1 MTMDTR
7 GNNHKA
13 AGRPDGGQ
21 FDRKVGQGSDDDL
34 DFDTADTRLAE
45 AMPDMDAD
53 ARRRLVGAVM
63 GGSDPFAE
71 NGLDGLP
78 DDAKAMARIMAARG
92 GDQVYRDLAEY
103 NKAIGYRPEGTTP
116 AADASAAPSMLSG
129 VTFTPETFKGLVSGG
144 MRDFHGADLHGLD
157 LTGYDLKEL
166 NLDGVNLTGANL
178 DHADLS
184 GASLEGAKLDGAR
197 FTHVKA
203 DGIDLA
209 GAGMRNADLS
219 HTIIRGRSSLVNA
232 DLTGARLDGLRVEFD
247 GASGFV
253 DASGI
258 TMRNTVGTD
267 VGFRPNTLIGGD
279 FTNAR
284 WDGGDVFIWEE
295 MEGVVLENAS
305 FTNMG
310 EFNLCGSYRGV
321 DLSGSLLV
329 DSGSTDLSGAILRN
343 AFFGGDSA
351 LDWRD
356 DVSFR
361 DADLRGCAFGPT
373 FGPPAD
379 ATRLSYDLRGAKLE
393 GARCWDLKGR
403 TGIRTDRDPEGREPF
418 DPAAYGM
425 EAVGYGE

>member
-1 MTMDTR
+1 MAQDR
-7 GNNHKA
+7 NGNNHKA

-21 FDRKVGQGSDDDL
+21 FDRKAGQGSDDDL
-34 DFDTADTRLAE
+34 DFEAADTRLSK

-53 ARRRLVGAVM
+53 DRRRLIGAVA
-63 GGSDPFAE
+63 GGDPFAE
-71 NGLDGLP
+71 NGLESLP
-78 DDAKAMARIMAARG
+78 EGAKAMARIMAARG
-92 GDQVYRDLAEY
+92 GDQVYRDLAKY
-103 NKAIGYRPEGTTP
+103 NEEMGWTNHDDTSAP
-116 AADASAAPSMLSG
+116 APTKTESAAPSAFVGIAITPDVLEGLVNSG
-129 VTFTPETFKGLVSGG
+129 V
-144 MRDFHGADLHGLD
+144 RDFRGADLSGLD
-157 LTGYDLKEL
+157 LRGYDLKEL

-184 GASLEGAKLDGAR
+184 GARLEDAKLDGAR

-203 DGIDLA
+203 DGIDLT

-232 DLTGARLDGLRVEFD
+232 DLTGARLDGFRVEFD
-247 GASGFV
+247 GGSGFV

-343 AFFGGDSA
+343 ADLSHCWFQ
-351 LDWRD
+351 RND
-356 DVSFR
+356 DVSFH
-361 DADLRGCAFGPT
+361 DADLRGCFLCYPDSA
-373 FGPPAD
+373 
-379 ATRLSYDLRGAKLE
+379 RHLSLDLRGARLE
-393 GARCWDLKGR
+393 GAECHNLEGS
-403 TGIRTDRDPEGREPF
+403 TGVRTDRDPEGREPF

-425 EAVGYGE
+425 KER